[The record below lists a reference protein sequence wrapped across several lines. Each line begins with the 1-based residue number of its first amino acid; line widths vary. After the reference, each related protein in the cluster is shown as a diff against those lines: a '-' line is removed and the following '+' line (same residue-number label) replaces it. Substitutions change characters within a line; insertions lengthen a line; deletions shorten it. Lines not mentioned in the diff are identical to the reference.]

1 MGKWI
6 SREEILY
13 NEFLAA
19 DSTEEYKWLYQKNK
33 YLYKKLPLRCQEQI
47 RRLYRQLLEKERN
60 EE

>member
-19 DSTEEYKWLYQKNK
+19 DSTEEYKMLYQENK
-33 YLYKKLPLRCQEQI
+33 LLYKKLPLRCQEQI
-47 RRLYRQLLEKERN
+47 KRLYRQLLEKERN
-60 EE
+60 AE